1 MKEIKKYNKMI
12 EAFECD
18 MTLARDG
25 EKDISELDFRDPNIL
40 HDIDLLA
47 DLSCGLRYNK
57 LKIVETN
64 KDDVPD
70 YALKTI
76 IWNIIR
82 YATDSHIDGIEFEE
96 VVNDLIEN
104 NYMTEDELEKINRG
118 VYNDWLEWKEENI
131 EEEWFE

>member
-25 EKDISELDFRDPNIL
+25 EKDISELDFRDPNLL

-64 KDDVPD
+64 KDDVPEW
-70 YALKTI
+70 ALKTI

-82 YATDSHIDGIEFEE
+82 YATDNHLEGIEFEE
-96 VVNDLIEN
+96 VVNDLIEDK
-104 NYMTEDELEKINRG
+104 YMTEDELEKIDRG

-131 EEEWFE
+131 EEE

>member
-18 MTLARDG
+18 MTLARNG
-25 EKDISELDFRDPNIL
+25 EKDISELDFRDPNLL
-40 HDIDLLA
+40 HDVDLLA

-70 YALKTI
+70 YALKAI

-82 YATDSHIDGIEFEE
+82 YATDNHIDGIEFEE
-96 VVNDLIEN
+96 VVDDLIEDK
-104 NYMTEDELEKINRG
+104 YMTEDELEKIDRG
-118 VYNDWLEWKEENI
+118 VYNDWLEWKEENT
-131 EEEWFE
+131 EE

>member
-1 MKEIKKYNKMI
+1 MKEIKKYSKMI

-18 MTLARDG
+18 MTLARNG
-25 EKDISELDFRDPNIL
+25 EKDISELDFRDPNLL

-70 YALKTI
+70 YALKAI

-82 YATDSHIDGIEFEE
+82 YATDNHIDGVEFEE

-104 NYMTEDELEKINRG
+104 NYMTEDELEKIDRG

-131 EEEWFE
+131 EEE

>member
-18 MTLARDG
+18 MTLARNG
-25 EKDISELDFRDPNIL
+25 EKDISELDFRDPNLL
-40 HDIDLLA
+40 HDVDLLA
-47 DLSCGLRYNK
+47 DLSYGLRYNK

-64 KDDVPD
+64 KDDVPEW
-70 YALKTI
+70 ALKVI

-82 YATDSHIDGIEFEE
+82 YATDNHIDGIEFEE
-96 VVNDLIEN
+96 VVNDLIEDK
-104 NYMTEDELEKINRG
+104 YMTEDELEKIDRG

-131 EEEWFE
+131 EEE

>member
-1 MKEIKKYNKMI
+1 MKVTKRYNKMI

-18 MTLARDG
+18 MALVRDG
-25 EKDISELDFRDPNIL
+25 KKDISELDFKDPQLLN
-40 HDIDLLA
+40 DIELLES
-47 DLSCGLRYNK
+47 LSCGLRYNK

-70 YALKTI
+70 YALKAI

-82 YATDSHIDGIEFEE
+82 YATDNHIDGIEFEE

-104 NYMTEDELEKINRG
+104 NYMTEDELEKIDRG

-131 EEEWFE
+131 EEE

>member
-25 EKDISELDFRDPNIL
+25 EKDISELDFRDPNLL

-64 KDDVPD
+64 KDDVPEW
-70 YALKTI
+70 ALKTI
-76 IWNIIR
+76 IWNI
-82 YATDSHIDGIEFEE
+82 TDNHLEGIEFEE
-96 VVNDLIEN
+96 VVNDLIEDK
-104 NYMTEDELEKINRG
+104 YMTEDELEKIDRG

-131 EEEWFE
+131 EEE

>member
-25 EKDISELDFRDPNIL
+25 EKDISELDFRDPNLL

-47 DLSCGLRYNK
+47 DLSCELRYNK

-82 YATDSHIDGIEFEE
+82 YATDNHIDGIEFEE

-104 NYMTEDELEKINRG
+104 NYMTEDELEKIDRG

-131 EEEWFE
+131 EEE

>member
-25 EKDISELDFRDPNIL
+25 EKDISELDFRDPNLL

-70 YALKTI
+70 CALKTI

-82 YATDSHIDGIEFEE
+82 YATDNHIYGIEFEE
-96 VVNDLIEN
+96 VVNDLIED
-104 NYMTEDELEKINRG
+104 NYMTEDELEKIDRG

-131 EEEWFE
+131 EEE

>member
-1 MKEIKKYNKMI
+1 MKETKKYNKMI

-18 MTLARDG
+18 MTLAKNEDHNLL
-25 EKDISELDFRDPNIL
+25 ELDFRDPNLL

-47 DLSCGLRYNK
+47 DLSCGLRYDK

-76 IWNIIR
+76 IWNVIR
-82 YATDSHIDGIEFEE
+82 YATDNHIDGIEFEE

-104 NYMTEDELEKINRG
+104 NYMTEDELEKIDRG

-131 EEEWFE
+131 EEE

>member
-25 EKDISELDFRDPNIL
+25 EKDISELDFRDPNLL

-70 YALKTI
+70 YVLKTI

-82 YATDSHIDGIEFEE
+82 YATDNHIDGIEFEE

-104 NYMTEDELEKINRG
+104 NYMTEDELEKIDRG

-131 EEEWFE
+131 EEE

>member
-18 MTLARDG
+18 MTLAKDG
-25 EKDISELDFRDPNIL
+25 EKDVSELDFRDPNLL

-70 YALKTI
+70 YVLKTI
-76 IWNIIR
+76 ILNIIR
-82 YATDSHIDGIEFEE
+82 YATDNHIDGIEFEE

-104 NYMTEDELEKINRG
+104 NYMTEDELEKIDRG

-131 EEEWFE
+131 EEE

>member
-18 MTLARDG
+18 MTLARNG
-25 EKDISELDFRDPNIL
+25 EKDISELDFRDPYLL

-47 DLSCGLRYNK
+47 DLSCGLRYNN

-64 KDDVPD
+64 KDDVPEW
-70 YALKTI
+70 ALKII
-76 IWNIIR
+76 IWNIIQ
-82 YATDSHIDGIEFEE
+82 YATDNHIDGIEFEE
-96 VVNDLIEN
+96 VVNDLIEDK
-104 NYMTEDELEKINRG
+104 YMTEDELEKIDRG

-131 EEEWFE
+131 EEE

>member
-25 EKDISELDFRDPNIL
+25 EKDISEFDFRDPNLL

-82 YATDSHIDGIEFEE
+82 YATDNHIDGIEFEE

-104 NYMTEDELEKINRG
+104 NYMTEDELEKIDRG

-131 EEEWFE
+131 EEE